1 MWLSTFLILALS
13 IYSIRSI
20 IFIYAVTRA
29 RSNSLDNKRLHE
41 NSSALSQRLDNLR
54 EYDHFQSSLGDVSEN
69 ILPPAKANMQSYNAL
84 RGLRQ
89 QDNNNTSTN
98 SHLHSFEKDDK
109 FLEENKKDVGNIAK
123 VGAIIPS
130 TAGMAV
136 LPHEQGDIADGCD
149 VIEICNRTTDQWLDD
164 QYPFISIL
172 VATYNE
178 SLVIERLLKSFA
190 ALTYPADR
198 FEIIIVDD
206 SSDDTYQKIQ
216 NRLANFRNLRVIH
229 RDNRTGW
236 KGGALNIGLEAMDK
250 RASNVLVVDADNILL
265 GDTLERFVSR
275 FIEKQSFYSER
286 RLSVLAIQGFPI
298 SKSNPEAD
306 NECWIK
312 AKQDNW
318 IARAIDFRLSQR
330 NMIEF
335 SAKDLFDLPVQITG
349 SLFMI
354 RADAIKSIKFSND
367 LCEDWDLTIDLYRP
381 QQPSSPDVMIS
392 ASNNNNNNN
401 NTVRLSHQ
409 PANSVLF
416 SKLVGVSSRPKIIY
430 DKELVSYCE
439 ATTDLIAYF
448 RQRMRVSEGHTRG
461 LRRRIRHIA
470 GSKILSLVDKVELF
484 LNGLQY
490 AKFISILGLEII
502 NMILILMFLSGR
514 YSSQELMNMFGI
526 SFSLQAVNLVI
537 ALVRIILALRIC
549 RPVRRYGIKDVL
561 DLLALTVVTTPAF
574 VIGSLRG
581 LFRDNGTFY
590 KTRRNFY

>member
-1 MWLSTFLILALS
+1 MWLSTVLILALS

-29 RSNSLDNKRLHE
+29 GSNSLDNKRLH
-41 NSSALSQRLDNLR
+41 NLR
-54 EYDHFQSSLGDVSEN
+54 EYDHLQSSLGDLSEN
-69 ILPPAKANMQSYNAL
+69 ILPAANANMQSYNGL
-84 RGLRQ
+84 HGLRQ
-89 QDNNNTSTN
+89 EDNNNNNTATN

-109 FLEENKKDVGNIAK
+109 FLEENNKDVGNMAK
-123 VGAIIPS
+123 VGASIPS

-136 LPHEQGDIADGCD
+136 SPREQRDIADGCD
-149 VIEICNRTTDQWLDD
+149 VIEIRNRTTDQWLDD
-164 QYPFISIL
+164 QYPFISTL
-172 VATYNE
+172 VATHNE

-206 SSDDTYQKIQ
+206 SNDDTYQKIQ
-216 NRLANFRNLRVIH
+216 NILANFRNLRVIH

-236 KGGALNIGLEAMDK
+236 KGGALNVGLEAMDK

-265 GDTLERFVSR
+265 VDTLERFVSR
-275 FIEKQSFYSER
+275 FIEKQSFYSVIR
-286 RLSVLAIQGFPI
+286 VPVLAIQGFPI

-335 SAKDLFDLPVQITG
+335 SAKDLLDLPLQITG

-367 LCEDWDLTIDLYRP
+367 LCEDWDLTIDLYCP
-381 QQPSSPDVMIS
+381 QQPSSADIMIS
-392 ASNNNNNNN
+392 ANNNN
-401 NTVRLSHQ
+401 NTERVSHQ
-409 PANSVLF
+409 PANSIFF
-416 SKLVGVSSRPKIIY
+416 SKLVGVSTRPKIIF

-439 ATTDLIAYF
+439 ATTDLTAYF

-461 LRRRIRHIA
+461 LRRRIRRIA

-526 SFSLQAVNLVI
+526 SFSLQALNLVV
-537 ALVRIILALRIC
+537 ALVRIILAVRIC

-561 DLLALTVVTTPAF
+561 DLLALIVVTTPAF

-590 KTRRNFY
+590 KTRRNSY